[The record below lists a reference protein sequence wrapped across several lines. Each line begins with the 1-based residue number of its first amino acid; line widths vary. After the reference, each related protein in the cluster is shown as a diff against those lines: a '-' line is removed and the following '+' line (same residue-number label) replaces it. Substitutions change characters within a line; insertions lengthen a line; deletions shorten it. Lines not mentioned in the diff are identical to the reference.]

1 MSDRPEYRTA
11 LVTGASRGIGAETV
25 KSLVA
30 EGLEVWALARGSR
43 DLEKLVAETGCHRIE
58 CDLTDDAA
66 TDAALTGL
74 EIDVLVNN
82 AGLISAVKPF
92 AELSRAEADSMLSLN
107 LRAPLGVLSALLPGM
122 IARKRG
128 HVFAITSLF
137 GPYAGPNMAVYCATK
152 AAIRSFCAC
161 LRMDLAGTGVR
172 VTEIAPGRTETDIYL
187 DVFGGDRAA
196 LDTKLFGTYRT
207 LQPQDVAEA
216 LMAALRLPARAD
228 ANIIELSPTDQAA
241 GGMVFAQHGEGT

>member
-1 MSDRPEYRTA
+1 MPDRPNYRTA

-30 EGLEVWALARGSR
+30 EGLEVWALARPSQ
-43 DLEKLVAETGCHRIE
+43 DLDDLASETGCHALE

-66 TDAALTGL
+66 TDTALAGL
-74 EIDVLVNN
+74 EIDVLVSN

-92 AELSRAEADSMLSLN
+92 AELTRAEADSMLSLN
-107 LRAPLGVLSALLPGM
+107 LRAPLQVVRALLPGM
-122 IARKRG
+122 IDRKRG
-128 HVFAITSLF
+128 HIFAITSLF
-137 GPYAGPNMAVYCATK
+137 GPYAGPNVAVYCATK

-187 DVFGGDRAA
+187 EAFGGDREA
-196 LDTKLFGTYRT
+196 LDSKLFGGFRT

-228 ANIIELSPTDQAA
+228 ANIIELSPTDQEA
-241 GGMVFAQHGEGT
+241 GGMVFARHDE

>member
-1 MSDRPEYRTA
+1 MSERAEYRTA

-25 KSLVA
+25 RALIK
-30 EGLEVWALARGSR
+30 EGLEVWALARPSEAL
-43 DLEKLVAETGCHRIE
+43 DALATETGCHALAA
-58 CDLTDDAA
+58 DLNDDGG
-66 TDAALTGL
+66 TDAALAGL
-74 EIDVLVNN
+74 EFDVLVNN
-82 AGLISAVKPF
+82 AGAISAVKPF
-92 AELSRAEADSMLSLN
+92 AELSREEADAMLSLN
-107 LRAPLGVLSALLPGM
+107 IRAPLTVTRALLPGM
-122 IARKRG
+122 IERRRG
-128 HVFAITSLF
+128 HIFAITSLF

-187 DVFGGDRAA
+187 DAFQGDREA
-196 LDTKLFGTYRT
+196 LGEKLFDAFRT

-216 LMAALRLPARAD
+216 LIAALRLPARAD

-241 GGMVFAQHGEGT
+241 GGMVFAERA